1 MARGGILLSSKA
13 QNEVQLTQEQG
24 LDCSWAMLSGIPAE
38 EIVKYA
44 QENQVDLIV
53 EGPAS

>member
-1 MARGGILLSSKA
+1 MSSKA
-13 QNEVQLTQEQG
+13 QNELQLAQEQG
-24 LDCSWAMLSGIPAE
+24 LDCSWAKLSGIPAE